1 MEEKVMHR
9 SDRYEL
15 TYVLLATGTVV
26 VLVLDGI
33 EQVHVED
40 LKERRKKERR
50 TVRTHARE

>member
-40 LKERRKKERR
+40 LKERRKKEER
-50 TVRTHARE
+50 